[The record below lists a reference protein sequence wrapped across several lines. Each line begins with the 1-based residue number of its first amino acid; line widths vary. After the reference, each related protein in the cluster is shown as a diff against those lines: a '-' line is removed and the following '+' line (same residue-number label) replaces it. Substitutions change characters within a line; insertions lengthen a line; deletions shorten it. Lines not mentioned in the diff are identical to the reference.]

1 MKFRVPSL
9 IAATAAI
16 ASTAMAAELPT
27 LPAGAKVTVVAVTQP
42 LPVQPQ
48 LLRVDV
54 PVLKELVAQKS
65 GGRVEFQLS
74 THAERNLSGTEIVRL
89 VRSGQVDMGASTL
102 TTLSGDVPFL
112 DGIDLAGLA
121 PEITTAR
128 KIAKAVIPAANKEL
142 EKFNSKILQIYPFP
156 AQEIFCRA
164 TMSSF
169 GDLKGRKIRTFGNSL
184 NDLVQAIGGQ
194 PVSIGFPEVYSALE
208 RGVVDCAITGTG
220 SGNAAKWPEVTTHI
234 YNLPVAW
241 ALSGYMVNLTWW
253 NKLDPQ
259 VRGFIEKAMEIVE
272 ERQWA
277 LGAEATRDGIDCN
290 IGNAAGCKIHNLV
303 SSKPMTEVKPS
314 AADQALLKEI
324 FVKNVLPGWV
334 KRCGAR
340 CGDIYNEVIA
350 PISGVKW
357 SG

>member
-1 MKFRVPSL
+1 MRHHALSL
-9 IAATAAI
+9 LAVAAI
-16 ASTAMAAELPT
+16 YATSVNAAELPT
-27 LPAGAKVTVVAVTQP
+27 LAAGSKVTVVAVTQP

-48 LLRVDV
+48 YLRVDV

-74 THAERNLSGTEIVRL
+74 THAERNLGGTEIVRL

-121 PEITTAR
+121 PDIGIAR
-128 KIAKAVIPAANKEL
+128 KISIAVIPAANKEL
-142 EKFNSKILQIYPFP
+142 EKFNTKLLQIYPFP

-164 TMSSF
+164 AMGSF
-169 GDLKGRKIRTFGNSL
+169 ADLKGRKIRTFGNSL
-184 NDLVQAIGGQ
+184 NDLVTAIGGQ
-194 PVSIGFPEVYSALE
+194 PVSIAYPEVYSALE

-220 SGNAAKWPEVTTHI
+220 SGNAAKWPEVTTHL

-241 ALSGYMVNLTWW
+241 ALAGYMVNLTWW
-253 NKLDPQ
+253 NKLDQQ
-259 VRGFIEKAMEIVE
+259 VRSFIEAAMQDVG

-290 IGNAAGCKIHNLV
+290 IGNAAACKLHTLV
-303 SSKPMTEVKPS
+303 TSKPMTEVKPT
-314 AADQALLKEI
+314 AADQAQLKEI
-324 FVKNVLPGWV
+324 FVKNVLPGFV
-334 KRCGAR
+334 KRCGTR
-340 CGDIYNEVIA
+340 CGEIYNEVIA

-357 SG
+357 NG

>member
-1 MKFRVPSL
+1 MKHHVTKLVAAAAVLAGPAVAADLPS
-9 IAATAAI
+9 
-16 ASTAMAAELPT
+16 
-27 LPAGAKVTVVAVTQP
+27 LPAGPKITVVAVTQP

-54 PVLKELVAQKS
+54 PVLKELVKEKS
-65 GGRVEFQLS
+65 GGRIEFQLS
-74 THAERNLSGTEIVRL
+74 THAERNLGGSEIVRL

-164 TMSSF
+164 AMASF
-169 GDLKGRKIRTFGNSL
+169 ADLKGRKIRTFGNSL

-194 PVSIGFPEVYSALE
+194 PVSIAYPEVYSALE

-241 ALSGYMVNLTWW
+241 ALSGYMVNLGWW

-259 VRGFIEKAMEIVE
+259 VRTFIEKAMEVVE

-303 SSKPMTEVKPS
+303 TNKPMTEVKPT

-340 CGDIYNEVIA
+340 CGEIYNDVIA
-350 PISGVKW
+350 PISGIKW
-357 SG
+357 SS

>member
-1 MKFRVPSL
+1 MLRHLLSFAA
-9 IAATAAI
+9 AATFAATSI
-16 ASTAMAAELPT
+16 HAAELPT
-27 LPAGAKVTVVAVTQP
+27 LPAGPKVTVVGVTQP

-48 LLRVDV
+48 YLRVDV

-74 THAERNLSGTEIVRL
+74 THAERNLGGTEIVRL

-121 PEITTAR
+121 PEIGIAHT
-128 KIAKAVIPAANKEL
+128 IAKAVVPAANKEL
-142 EKFNSKILQIYPFP
+142 AKFNTLLLQIYPFP

-169 GDLKGRKIRTFGNSL
+169 ADLKGRKIRTFGNSL
-184 NDLVQAIGGQ
+184 NDLVSAIGGQ
-194 PVSIGFPEVYSALE
+194 PVSIAYPEVYSALE

-241 ALSGYMVNLTWW
+241 ALAGYMVNLTWW

-259 VRGFIEKAMEIVE
+259 VRVFIEAAMQEVGD
-272 ERQWA
+272 RQWA

-290 IGNAAGCKIHNLV
+290 IGNAAGCKLHTLITN
-303 SSKPMTEVKPS
+303 KPMTEVKPT
-314 AADQALLKEI
+314 AADQVMLKEI
-324 FVKNVLPGWV
+324 FVKNVLPGFV
-334 KRCGAR
+334 KRCGTR
-340 CGDIYNEVIA
+340 CGEIYNEVIA
-350 PISGVKW
+350 PISGIKW
-357 SG
+357 QG

>member
-1 MKFRVPSL
+1 MAYRVPSL
-9 IAATAAI
+9 IVAAASI
-16 ASTAMAAELPT
+16 ATTAMAAELPT

-48 LLRVDV
+48 YLRVDI
-54 PVLKELVAQKS
+54 PVLKELVSQKS

-74 THAERNLSGTEIVRL
+74 THAERNLGGSEIVRL
-89 VRSGQVDMGASTL
+89 VRSGQVDIGASTL

-121 PEITTAR
+121 PEITTSR
-128 KIAKAVIPAANKEL
+128 KIATAVIPAANKEL
-142 EKFNSKILQIYPFP
+142 EKFNSKLLQIYPFP

-164 TMSSF
+164 AMTSF
-169 GDLKGRKIRTFGNSL
+169 ADLKGRKIRTFGNSL

-220 SGNAAKWPEVTTHI
+220 SGNSAKWPEVTTHI

-241 ALSGYMVNLTWW
+241 ALAGYMVNLTWW

-259 VRGFIEKAMEIVE
+259 VRSFIEAAVAEVG

-303 SSKPMTEVKPS
+303 TSKPMTEVKPS

-334 KRCGAR
+334 KRCGTR
-340 CGDIYNEVIA
+340 CGEIYNEIIA

-357 SG
+357 SS